1 MFPNKL
7 STITF
12 HFKKKKNGDISII
25 LKIFCTLNN
34 WHISWHN
41 LIEKLYEYLS
51 IRCNENNF

>member
-12 HFKKKKNGDISII
+12 HFKKKKKNGDISII

-34 WHISWHN
+34 WHKSYN
-41 LIEKLYEYLS
+41 LTGKSYEYLS